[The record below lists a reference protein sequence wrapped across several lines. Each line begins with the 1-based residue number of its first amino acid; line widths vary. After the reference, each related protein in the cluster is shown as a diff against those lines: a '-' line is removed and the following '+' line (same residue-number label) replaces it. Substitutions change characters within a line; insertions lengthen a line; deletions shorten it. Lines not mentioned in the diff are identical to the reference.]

1 MVTSSSK
8 KIFVFSSD
16 MEIKTKAGQ
25 VLELEQSRDNVV
37 QVNQQLMENSSSLQ
51 LQIKNLESVS
61 STPSSDELPKVG
73 FLFAYLIK
81 FYRQLY
87 A

>member
-1 MVTSSSK
+1 
-8 KIFVFSSD
+8 

-37 QVNQQLMENSSSLQ
+37 QENQQLMENSSSLQ

-61 STPSSDELPKVG
+61 STPSSDELAKVG
-73 FLFAYLIK
+73 FLFSYLIK